1 MILLN
6 HLLTGMSVLSV
17 SEETKDKIRAKINI
31 DEQRIKEAVKILQ
44 EWLETQPHLPHDY
57 GKYHN
62 DSLTLFGFK
71 SVYLKP
77 LLETGR
83 DRWHVWVMGNARDL

>member
-1 MILLN
+1 MIFFN
-6 HLLTGMSVLSV
+6 HLLTGMSLLSV
-17 SEETKDKIRAKINI
+17 SEETKHKIRAKINI

-57 GKYHN
+57 GKYCN
-62 DSLTLFGFK
+62 DSLTLFGFI

-77 LLETGR
+77 LSETRR
-83 DRWHVWVMGNARDL
+83 DCWLI

>member
-1 MILLN
+1 
-6 HLLTGMSVLSV
+6 MSALSV

-31 DEQRIKEAVKILQ
+31 DEQRIKETVKILQ

-57 GKYHN
+57 GKYRK
-62 DSLTLFGFK
+62 DSLSLFGFI

-77 LLETGR
+77 LSEIGR
-83 DRWHVWVMGNARDL
+83 DRWHIQVMGNARDI